1 MISKAIRTYK
11 HSFIVASLL
20 AISAVALSVCFAF
33 SGPLLASAEDTDSAE
48 MLEAIEEASA
58 QREEAIEE
66 VEAIIKERAANDQQG
81 EQDLTATGN
90 LDDANIAMLEKE
102 NEQNAQDNP
111 AASTPSDDC
120 TVTIRYLE
128 YMNYNDEPDAVV
140 DDMGRRVL
148 GTRVLT
154 GLKEGDVLNAWDYV
168 LDLPGH
174 FFFDGWPLNLTVTTD
189 PNKNTFD
196 LIYIKKWSSEYTVNY
211 YVMTGADLDAD
222 TWSEALAPDDV
233 EFFKMGSEKF
243 MNQRFDKLVE
253 GDAYEY
259 KLDDMYVI
267 DTYPAEIRLG
277 TDPDNNV
284 INVLYTPTSSTLPDD
299 LEVPDDII
307 PPADEGNTG
316 SGDAGSGDNG
326 VDSGNNG
333 ADSGNNGSGDNGA
346 DSDDNGSVDS
356 GIGTPSPDLPSDG
369 TFDKDDITSTLP
381 DGVIDNDESKDDF
394 LGNEVDRGELDV
406 TDEMLAN
413 PVNKEQANK
422 ALAEYRDALYEADN
436 LAKTGDGV
444 PIIAWASGA
453 TALVALVL
461 LGIYL
466 IRSRKRA

>member
-1 MISKAIRTYK
+1 MIRKAIRTYK

-20 AISAVALSVCFAF
+20 AISTVALSVCFVF
-33 SGPLLASAEDTDSAE
+33 SSPLLASAENTESAE
-48 MLEAIEEASA
+48 TLEVIADVAA
-58 QREEAIEE
+58 QRDQAIEE
-66 VEAIIKERAANDQQG
+66 VEAIIEERAANEQQG

-90 LDDANIAMLEKE
+90 LSDANIAVLEKE

-111 AASTPSDDC
+111 AATTPSDDC

-128 YMNYNDEPDAVV
+128 YMNYDDEPDAVI
-140 DDMGRRVL
+140 DEMGRRVL

-154 GLKEGDVLNAWDYV
+154 GLKEGEVLNAWNYV
-168 LDLPGH
+168 VNIPGH

-196 LIYIKKWSSEYTVNY
+196 LIYYKKWSSEYTVNY
-211 YVMTGADLDAD
+211 YVMTGADLTAD

-233 EFFKMGSEKF
+233 EFIKMGSETF
-243 MNQRFDKLVE
+243 ENQRFDKLVE

-284 INVLYTPTSSTLPDD
+284 INVLYTPTSSTLPDE
-299 LEVPDDII
+299 LEVPDGII
-307 PPADEGNTG
+307 PPADE
-316 SGDAGSGDNG
+316 GDAGSGDNG
-326 VDSGNNG
+326 
-333 ADSGNNGSGDNGA
+333 A
-346 DSDDNGSVDS
+346 
-356 GIGTPSPDLPSDG
+356 GTPSPDLPSDD

-381 DGVIDNDESKDDF
+381 DGVTDDNESKDDF

-413 PVNKEQANK
+413 PVSKEQANQ
-422 ALAEYRDALYEADN
+422 ALADYRDSLYEADN
-436 LAKTGDGV
+436 LAETGDGV
-444 PIIAWASGA
+444 PIIAWVSGA

-461 LGIYL
+461 LGFYL
-466 IRSRKRA
+466 MRSRKHD

>member
-1 MISKAIRTYK
+1 MIRKAIRTYK

-20 AISAVALSVCFAF
+20 AISTVALSVCFVF
-33 SGPLLASAEDTDSAE
+33 SSPLLASAENTESAE
-48 MLEAIEEASA
+48 TLEVIADVAA
-58 QREEAIEE
+58 QRDQAIEE
-66 VEAIIKERAANDQQG
+66 VEAIIEERAANEQQG

-90 LDDANIAMLEKE
+90 LSDANIAVLEKE

-111 AASTPSDDC
+111 AATTPSDDC

-128 YMNYNDEPDAVV
+128 YMNYDDEPDAVI
-140 DDMGRRVL
+140 DEMGRRVL

-154 GLKEGDVLNAWDYV
+154 GLKEGEVLNAWNYV
-168 LDLPGH
+168 VNIPGH

-196 LIYIKKWSSEYTVNY
+196 LIYYKKWSSEYTVNY
-211 YVMTGADLDAD
+211 YVMTGADLTAD

-233 EFFKMGSEKF
+233 EFIKMGSETF
-243 MNQRFDKLVE
+243 ENQRFDKLVE

-284 INVLYTPTSSTLPDD
+284 INVLYTPTSSTLPDE
-299 LEVPDDII
+299 LEVPDGII
-307 PPADEGNTG
+307 PPADE
-316 SGDAGSGDNG
+316 GDAGSGDNG
-326 VDSGNNG
+326 
-333 ADSGNNGSGDNGA
+333 A
-346 DSDDNGSVDS
+346 
-356 GIGTPSPDLPSDG
+356 GTPSPDLPSDD

-381 DGVIDNDESKDDF
+381 DGVTDDNESKDDF

-413 PVNKEQANK
+413 PVSKEQANQ
-422 ALAEYRDALYEADN
+422 ALADYRDSLYEADN
-436 LAKTGDGV
+436 LAETGDGV

-461 LGIYL
+461 LGFYL
-466 IRSRKRA
+466 MRSRKHD

>member
-1 MISKAIRTYK
+1 MINKAIRTYK

-66 VEAIIKERAANDQQG
+66 VEAIIEERAANEQQG

-90 LDDANIAMLEKE
+90 LSDATIAALEKE
-102 NEQNAQDNP
+102 NEKNAQDNP
-111 AASTPSDDC
+111 AATTPSDDC

-128 YMNYNDEPDAVV
+128 YMNYDDEPDAVV

-211 YVMTGADLDAD
+211 YVMTGADLSAD

-243 MNQRFDKLVE
+243 ANQRFDKLVE

-299 LEVPDDII
+299 FEVSDDII

-316 SGDAGSGDNG
+316 SGDTGSGDNG
-326 VDSGNNG
+326 SGDSG
-333 ADSGNNGSGDNGA
+333 AD
-346 DSDDNGSVDS
+346 
-356 GIGTPSPDLPSDG
+356 TPSPDLPSDG

-413 PVNKEQANK
+413 PVNKEQANQ
-422 ALAEYRDALYEADN
+422 ALAEYRDSLYEADN

-444 PIIAWASGA
+444 PIIAWVSGA
-453 TALVALVL
+453 TALVALAL
-461 LGIYL
+461 LAIYL
-466 IRSRKRA
+466 MRSRKRA

>member
-1 MISKAIRTYK
+1 MIRKAIRTYK

-20 AISAVALSVCFAF
+20 AISTVALSVCFVF
-33 SGPLLASAEDTDSAE
+33 SSPLLASAENTESAE
-48 MLEAIEEASA
+48 TLEVIADVAA
-58 QREEAIEE
+58 QRDQAIEE
-66 VEAIIKERAANDQQG
+66 VEAIIEERAANEQQG

-90 LDDANIAMLEKE
+90 LSDANIAVLEKK

-111 AASTPSDDC
+111 AATTPSDDC

-128 YMNYNDEPDAVV
+128 YMNYDDEPDAVI
-140 DDMGRRVL
+140 DEMGRRVL

-154 GLKEGDVLNAWDYV
+154 GLKEGEVLNAWNYV
-168 LDLPGH
+168 VNIPGH

-196 LIYIKKWSSEYTVNY
+196 LIYYKKWSSEYTVNY
-211 YVMTGADLDAD
+211 YVMTGADLTAD

-233 EFFKMGSEKF
+233 EFIKMGSETF
-243 MNQRFDKLVE
+243 ENQRFDKLVE

-284 INVLYTPTSSTLPDD
+284 INVLYTPTSSTLPDE
-299 LEVPDDII
+299 LEVPDGII
-307 PPADEGNTG
+307 PPADE
-316 SGDAGSGDNG
+316 GDAGSGDNG
-326 VDSGNNG
+326 
-333 ADSGNNGSGDNGA
+333 A
-346 DSDDNGSVDS
+346 
-356 GIGTPSPDLPSDG
+356 GTPSPDLPSDD

-381 DGVIDNDESKDDF
+381 DGVTDDNESKDDF

-413 PVNKEQANK
+413 PVSKEQANQ
-422 ALAEYRDALYEADN
+422 ALADYRDSLYEADN
-436 LAKTGDGV
+436 LAETGDGV

-461 LGIYL
+461 LGFYL
-466 IRSRKRA
+466 MRSRKHD

>member
-1 MISKAIRTYK
+1 MLRNALRPYQ
-11 HSFIVASLL
+11 HAVFVASLL
-20 AISAVALSVCFAF
+20 AISTVALSVCFAF
-33 SGPLLASAEDTDSAE
+33 SSPLLASAENTESAE
-48 MLEAIEEASA
+48 TLEVIADVAA
-58 QREEAIEE
+58 QRDQAIEE
-66 VEAIIKERAANDQQG
+66 VEAIIEERAANEQQG

-90 LDDANIAMLEKE
+90 LSDANIAVLEKE

-111 AASTPSDDC
+111 AATTPSDDC

-128 YMNYNDEPDAVV
+128 YMNYDDEPDAVI
-140 DDMGRRVL
+140 DEMGRRVL

-154 GLKEGDVLNAWDYV
+154 GLKEGEVLNAWNYV
-168 LDLPGH
+168 VNIPGH

-196 LIYIKKWSSEYTVNY
+196 LIYYKKWSSEYTVNY
-211 YVMTGADLDAD
+211 YVMTGADLTAD

-233 EFFKMGSEKF
+233 EFIKMGSETF
-243 MNQRFDKLVE
+243 ENQRFDKLVE

-284 INVLYTPTSSTLPDD
+284 INVLYTPTSSTLPAAR
-299 LEVPDDII
+299 EVPDGIS
-307 PPADEGNTG
+307 PPADEGDAG

-326 VDSGNNG
+326 
-333 ADSGNNGSGDNGA
+333 A
-346 DSDDNGSVDS
+346 
-356 GIGTPSPDLPSDG
+356 GTPSPDLPSDD

-381 DGVIDNDESKDDF
+381 DGVTDDDESKDDF

-413 PVNKEQANK
+413 PVSKEQANQS
-422 ALAEYRDALYEADN
+422 LTDYRDSLYEADN
-436 LAKTGDGV
+436 LAETGDGV
-444 PIIAWASGA
+444 PIIAWVSGA

-461 LGIYL
+461 LGFYFM
-466 IRSRKRA
+466 RSRKHD

>member
-1 MISKAIRTYK
+1 MIREVIRTYK
-11 HSFIVASLL
+11 HSFIIASLL

-33 SGPLLASAEDTDSAE
+33 SGPLLASADDTDSAE
-48 MLEAIEEASA
+48 TLEAIAEATE

-66 VEAIIKERAANDQQG
+66 VEAIIEERAANEQQG

-90 LDDANIAMLEKE
+90 LSDANIAALEKE
-102 NEQNAQDNP
+102 NEQNSQDNP
-111 AASTPSDDC
+111 AATTPSDDC

-128 YMNYNDEPDAVV
+128 YMNYDDEPDAVI
-140 DDMGRRVL
+140 DEMGRRVL

-154 GLKEGDVLNAWDYV
+154 GLKEGDVLNAWNYV
-168 LDLPGH
+168 VDIPGH

-211 YVMTGADLDAD
+211 YVMTGADLAAD

-233 EFFKMGSEKF
+233 EFIKMGSETF
-243 MNQRFDKLVE
+243 ENQRFDKLVE

-284 INVLYTPTSSTLPDD
+284 INVLYTPTSSTLPDE
-299 LEVPDDII
+299 LEVPDGII
-307 PPADEGNTG
+307 PPADEGDAG

-326 VDSGNNG
+326 
-333 ADSGNNGSGDNGA
+333 A
-346 DSDDNGSVDS
+346 
-356 GIGTPSPDLPSDG
+356 GTPSPDLPSDD

-381 DGVIDNDESKDDF
+381 DGVTDDDESKDDF

-413 PVNKEQANK
+413 PVSKEQANQ
-422 ALAEYRDALYEADN
+422 ALADYRDSLYEADN

-444 PIIAWASGA
+444 PIIAWVSGA

-461 LGIYL
+461 LGFYL
-466 IRSRKRA
+466 MRSRKHD

>member
-1 MISKAIRTYK
+1 MISKTIRTHK
-11 HSFIVASLL
+11 HSLIVASLL
-20 AISAVALSVCFAF
+20 AISTVSLSVCLAF
-33 SGPLLASAEDTDSAE
+33 SGPLLASAEDADSPE
-48 MLEAIEEASA
+48 TLEVIEEVAS
-58 QREEAIEE
+58 QRDEAIEE
-66 VEAIIKERAANDQQG
+66 VEAIIEERTANDEQG
-81 EQDLTATGN
+81 GQDLTATGN
-90 LDDANIAMLEKE
+90 LNDANIAALEKE

-111 AASTPSDDC
+111 AETTPSDDC

-128 YMNYNDEPDAVV
+128 YMNYDDEPDAVI
-140 DDMGRRVL
+140 DEMGRRVL

-154 GLKEGDVLNAWDYV
+154 GLKEGEVLNAWNYV
-168 LDLPGH
+168 VNIPGH

-196 LIYIKKWSSEYTVNY
+196 LIYCKKWSSEYTVNY
-211 YVMTGADLDAD
+211 YVMTGADLTAD

-233 EFFKMGSEKF
+233 EFIKMGSETF
-243 MNQRFDKLVE
+243 ENQRFDKLVE

-284 INVLYTPTSSTLPDD
+284 INVLYTPTSSTLPDE
-299 LEVPDDII
+299 LEVPDGII
-307 PPADEGNTG
+307 PPADEGDAG

-326 VDSGNNG
+326 
-333 ADSGNNGSGDNGA
+333 A
-346 DSDDNGSVDS
+346 
-356 GIGTPSPDLPSDG
+356 GTPSPDLPSDD

-381 DGVIDNDESKDDF
+381 DGVTDDDESKDDF

-413 PVNKEQANK
+413 PVSKEQANQ
-422 ALAEYRDALYEADN
+422 ALADYRDSLYEADN
-436 LAKTGDGV
+436 LAETGDGV
-444 PIIAWASGA
+444 PIIAWVSGA

-461 LGIYL
+461 LGFYL
-466 IRSRKRA
+466 MRSRKHD

>member
-1 MISKAIRTYK
+1 MIREAIRTYK

-20 AISAVALSVCFAF
+20 AISTVALSVCFAF
-33 SGPLLASAEDTDSAE
+33 SSPLLASAENTESAE
-48 MLEAIEEASA
+48 TLEVIEEVAA
-58 QREEAIEE
+58 QRDQAIEE
-66 VEAIIKERAANDQQG
+66 VEAIIEERAANEQQG

-90 LDDANIAMLEKE
+90 LNDANIATLEKE

-111 AASTPSDDC
+111 AATTPSDDC

-128 YMNYNDEPDAVV
+128 YMNYDDEPDAVI
-140 DDMGRRVL
+140 DEMGRRVL

-154 GLKEGDVLNAWDYV
+154 GLKEGDVLNAWNYV
-168 LDLPGH
+168 VDIPGH

-196 LIYIKKWSSEYTVNY
+196 LIYIKKWNSEYTVNY
-211 YVMTGADLDAD
+211 YVMTGADLSAD

-233 EFFKMGSEKF
+233 EFIKMGSETF
-243 MNQRFDKLVE
+243 DNQRFDKLVE

-307 PPADEGNTG
+307 PPADEGDAGSGDTG

-326 VDSGNNG
+326 T
-333 ADSGNNGSGDNGA
+333 GSGDNG
-346 DSDDNGSVDS
+346 SGDS
-356 GIGTPSPDLPSDG
+356 GAGTPSPDLPSDD

-381 DGVIDNDESKDDF
+381 DGVTDDDESKDDF

-413 PVNKEQANK
+413 PVSKEQANQ
-422 ALAEYRDALYEADN
+422 ALADYRDSLYEADN

-444 PIIAWASGA
+444 PIIAWVSGA

-461 LGIYL
+461 LGFYL
-466 IRSRKRA
+466 MRSRKRA

>member
-1 MISKAIRTYK
+1 MIRKAIRTYK

-20 AISAVALSVCFAF
+20 AISTVALSVCFVF
-33 SGPLLASAEDTDSAE
+33 SSPLLASAENTESAE
-48 MLEAIEEASA
+48 TLEVIADVAA
-58 QREEAIEE
+58 QRDQAIEE
-66 VEAIIKERAANDQQG
+66 VEAIIEERAANEQQG

-90 LDDANIAMLEKE
+90 LSDANIAVLEKE

-111 AASTPSDDC
+111 AATTPSDDC

-128 YMNYNDEPDAVV
+128 YMNYDDEPDAVI
-140 DDMGRRVL
+140 DEMGRRVL

-154 GLKEGDVLNAWDYV
+154 GLKEGEVLNAWNYV
-168 LDLPGH
+168 VNIPGH

-196 LIYIKKWSSEYTVNY
+196 LIYYKKWSSEYTVNY
-211 YVMTGADLDAD
+211 YVMTGADLTADA
-222 TWSEALAPDDV
+222 WSEALAPDDV
-233 EFFKMGSEKF
+233 EFIKMGSETF
-243 MNQRFDKLVE
+243 ENQRFDKLVE

-284 INVLYTPTSSTLPDD
+284 INVLYTPTSSTLPDE
-299 LEVPDDII
+299 LEVPDGII
-307 PPADEGNTG
+307 PPADE
-316 SGDAGSGDNG
+316 GDAGSGDNG
-326 VDSGNNG
+326 
-333 ADSGNNGSGDNGA
+333 A
-346 DSDDNGSVDS
+346 
-356 GIGTPSPDLPSDG
+356 GTPSPDLPSDD

-381 DGVIDNDESKDDF
+381 DGVTDDNESKDDF

-413 PVNKEQANK
+413 PVSKEQANQ
-422 ALAEYRDALYEADN
+422 ALADYRDSLYEADN
-436 LAKTGDGV
+436 LAETGDGV

-461 LGIYL
+461 LGFYL
-466 IRSRKRA
+466 MRSRKHD

>member
-1 MISKAIRTYK
+1 MIRKAIRTYK

-20 AISAVALSVCFAF
+20 AISTVALSVCFVF
-33 SGPLLASAEDTDSAE
+33 SSPLLASAENTESAE
-48 MLEAIEEASA
+48 TLEVIADVVA
-58 QREEAIEE
+58 QRDQAIEE
-66 VEAIIKERAANDQQG
+66 VEAIIEERAANEQQG

-90 LDDANIAMLEKE
+90 LSDANIAVLEKE

-111 AASTPSDDC
+111 AATTPSDDC

-128 YMNYNDEPDAVV
+128 YMNYDDEPDAVI
-140 DDMGRRVL
+140 DEMGRRVL

-154 GLKEGDVLNAWDYV
+154 GLKEGEVLNAWNYV
-168 LDLPGH
+168 VNIPGH

-196 LIYIKKWSSEYTVNY
+196 LIYYKKWSSEYTVNY
-211 YVMTGADLDAD
+211 YVMTGADLTAD

-233 EFFKMGSEKF
+233 EFIKMGSETF
-243 MNQRFDKLVE
+243 ENQRFDKLVE

-284 INVLYTPTSSTLPDD
+284 INVLYTPTSSTLPDE
-299 LEVPDDII
+299 LEVPDGII
-307 PPADEGNTG
+307 PPADE
-316 SGDAGSGDNG
+316 GDAGSGDNG
-326 VDSGNNG
+326 
-333 ADSGNNGSGDNGA
+333 A
-346 DSDDNGSVDS
+346 
-356 GIGTPSPDLPSDG
+356 GTPSPDLPSDD

-381 DGVIDNDESKDDF
+381 DGVTDDNESKDDF

-413 PVNKEQANK
+413 PVSKEQANQ
-422 ALAEYRDALYEADN
+422 ALADYRDSLYEADN
-436 LAKTGDGV
+436 LAETGDGV

-461 LGIYL
+461 LGFYL
-466 IRSRKRA
+466 MRSRKHD

>member
-1 MISKAIRTYK
+1 MS
-11 HSFIVASLL
+11 
-20 AISAVALSVCFAF
+20 
-33 SGPLLASAEDTDSAE
+33 
-48 MLEAIEEASA
+48 
-58 QREEAIEE
+58 
-66 VEAIIKERAANDQQG
+66 
-81 EQDLTATGN
+81 
-90 LDDANIAMLEKE
+90 DANIATLEKE

-111 AASTPSDDC
+111 AATTPSDDC

-128 YMNYNDEPDAVV
+128 YMNYDDEPDAVI
-140 DDMGRRVL
+140 DEMGRRVL

-154 GLKEGDVLNAWDYV
+154 GLKEGEVLNAWNYV
-168 LDLPGH
+168 VDIPGH

-196 LIYIKKWSSEYTVNY
+196 LIYIKKWNSEYTVNY
-211 YVMTGADLDAD
+211 YVMTGADLSAD

-233 EFFKMGSEKF
+233 EFIKMGSETF
-243 MNQRFDKLVE
+243 DNQRFDKLVE

-307 PPADEGNTG
+307 PPADEGDTG
-316 SGDAGSGDNG
+316 SGDTGSGDNG
-326 VDSGNNG
+326 TDSG
-333 ADSGNNGSGDNGA
+333 DNGSGDSGA
-346 DSDDNGSVDS
+346 
-356 GIGTPSPDLPSDG
+356 GTPAPDLPSDG
-369 TFDKDDITSTLP
+369 TFDKDDISSTLP
-381 DGVIDNDESKDDF
+381 DGVTDDDESKDDF

-413 PVNKEQANK
+413 PVSKEQANQ
-422 ALAEYRDALYEADN
+422 ALADYRDSLYEADN
-436 LAKTGDGV
+436 LAETGDGV
-444 PIIAWASGA
+444 PIIAWVSGA

-461 LGIYL
+461 LGFYL
-466 IRSRKRA
+466 MRSRKHD

>member
-1 MISKAIRTYK
+1 MIRKAIRTYK

-20 AISAVALSVCFAF
+20 AISTVALSVCFVF
-33 SGPLLASAEDTDSAE
+33 SSPLLASAENTESAE
-48 MLEAIEEASA
+48 TLEVIADVAA
-58 QREEAIEE
+58 QRDQAIEE
-66 VEAIIKERAANDQQG
+66 VEAIIEERAANEQQG

-90 LDDANIAMLEKE
+90 LSDANIAVLEKE

-111 AASTPSDDC
+111 AATTPSDDC

-128 YMNYNDEPDAVV
+128 YMNYDDEPDAVI
-140 DDMGRRVL
+140 DEMGRRVL

-154 GLKEGDVLNAWDYV
+154 GLKEGEVLNAWNYV
-168 LDLPGH
+168 VNIPGH

-196 LIYIKKWSSEYTVNY
+196 LIYYKKWSSEYTVNY
-211 YVMTGADLDAD
+211 YVMTGADLTVD

-233 EFFKMGSEKF
+233 EFIKMGSETF
-243 MNQRFDKLVE
+243 ENQRFDKLVE

-284 INVLYTPTSSTLPDD
+284 INVLYTPTSSTLPDE
-299 LEVPDDII
+299 LEVPDGII
-307 PPADEGNTG
+307 PPADE
-316 SGDAGSGDNG
+316 GDAGSGDNG
-326 VDSGNNG
+326 
-333 ADSGNNGSGDNGA
+333 A
-346 DSDDNGSVDS
+346 
-356 GIGTPSPDLPSDG
+356 GTPSPDLPSDD

-381 DGVIDNDESKDDF
+381 DGVTDDNESKDDF

-413 PVNKEQANK
+413 PVSKEQANQ
-422 ALAEYRDALYEADN
+422 ALADYRDSLYEADN
-436 LAKTGDGV
+436 LAETGDGV
-444 PIIAWASGA
+444 PIIAWVSGA

-461 LGIYL
+461 LGFYL
-466 IRSRKRA
+466 MRSRKHD

>member
-1 MISKAIRTYK
+1 MIREAIRTYK

-33 SGPLLASAEDTDSAE
+33 SSPLLASAENTESAE
-48 MLEAIEEASA
+48 TLEVIEDVAA
-58 QREEAIEE
+58 QRDQAIEE
-66 VEAIIKERAANDQQG
+66 VEAIIEERAANEQQG

-90 LDDANIAMLEKE
+90 LNDANIATLEKE

-111 AASTPSDDC
+111 AATTPSDDC

-128 YMNYNDEPDAVV
+128 YMNYDDEPDAVI
-140 DDMGRRVL
+140 DEMGRRVL

-154 GLKEGDVLNAWDYV
+154 GLKEGDVLNAWNYV
-168 LDLPGH
+168 VNIPGH

-211 YVMTGADLDAD
+211 YVMTGADLAAD

-233 EFFKMGSEKF
+233 EFIKMGSETF
-243 MNQRFDKLVE
+243 ENQRFDKLVE

-284 INVLYTPTSSTLPDD
+284 INVLYTPTSSTLPDE
-299 LEVPDDII
+299 LEVPDGII
-307 PPADEGNTG
+307 PPADEG
-316 SGDAGSGDNG
+316 DAGSG
-326 VDSGNNG
+326 NG
-333 ADSGNNGSGDNGA
+333 A
-346 DSDDNGSVDS
+346 
-356 GIGTPSPDLPSDG
+356 GTPSPDLPSDD

-381 DGVIDNDESKDDF
+381 DGVTDDDESKDDF

-413 PVNKEQANK
+413 PVSKEQANQS
-422 ALAEYRDALYEADN
+422 LTDYRDSLYEADN

-444 PIIAWASGA
+444 PIIAWVSGA

-461 LGIYL
+461 LGFYL
-466 IRSRKRA
+466 MRSRKHD

>member
-1 MISKAIRTYK
+1 MIRKAIRTYK

-20 AISAVALSVCFAF
+20 AISTVALSVCFAF
-33 SGPLLASAEDTDSAE
+33 SSPLLASAENTESAE
-48 MLEAIEEASA
+48 TLEVIADVAA
-58 QREEAIEE
+58 QRDQAIEE
-66 VEAIIKERAANDQQG
+66 VEAIIEERAANEQQG

-90 LDDANIAMLEKE
+90 LSDANIAVLEKE

-111 AASTPSDDC
+111 AATTPSDDC

-128 YMNYNDEPDAVV
+128 YMNYDDEPDAVI
-140 DDMGRRVL
+140 DEMGRRVL

-154 GLKEGDVLNAWDYV
+154 GLKEGEVLNAWNYV
-168 LDLPGH
+168 VNIPGH

-196 LIYIKKWSSEYTVNY
+196 LIYYKKWSSEYTVNY
-211 YVMTGADLDAD
+211 YVMTGADLTAD

-233 EFFKMGSEKF
+233 EFIKMGSETF
-243 MNQRFDKLVE
+243 ENQRFDKLVE

-284 INVLYTPTSSTLPDD
+284 INVLYTPTSSTLPDE
-299 LEVPDDII
+299 LEVPDGII
-307 PPADEGNTG
+307 PPADEGDAG

-326 VDSGNNG
+326 
-333 ADSGNNGSGDNGA
+333 A
-346 DSDDNGSVDS
+346 
-356 GIGTPSPDLPSDG
+356 GTPSPDLPSDD

-381 DGVIDNDESKDDF
+381 DGVTDDDESKVDF
-394 LGNEVDRGELDV
+394 LGNEVDRGGRDV

-413 PVNKEQANK
+413 PVSKEQANQS
-422 ALAEYRDALYEADN
+422 LTDYRDSLYEADN
-436 LAKTGDGV
+436 LAETGDGV
-444 PIIAWASGA
+444 PIIAWVSGA

-461 LGIYL
+461 LGFYFM
-466 IRSRKRA
+466 RSRKHD

>member
-1 MISKAIRTYK
+1 MIRKAIRTYK

-20 AISAVALSVCFAF
+20 AISTVALSVCFVF
-33 SGPLLASAEDTDSAE
+33 SSPLLASPENTESAE
-48 MLEAIEEASA
+48 TLEVIADVAA
-58 QREEAIEE
+58 QRDQAIEE
-66 VEAIIKERAANDQQG
+66 VEAIIEERAANEQQG

-90 LDDANIAMLEKE
+90 LSDANIAVLEKE

-111 AASTPSDDC
+111 AATTPSDDC

-128 YMNYNDEPDAVV
+128 YMNYDDEPDAVI
-140 DDMGRRVL
+140 DEMGRRVL

-154 GLKEGDVLNAWDYV
+154 GLKEGEVLNAWNYV
-168 LDLPGH
+168 VNIPGH

-196 LIYIKKWSSEYTVNY
+196 LIYYKKWSSEYTVNY
-211 YVMTGADLDAD
+211 YVMTGADLTAD

-233 EFFKMGSEKF
+233 EFIKMGSETF
-243 MNQRFDKLVE
+243 ENQRFDKLVE

-284 INVLYTPTSSTLPDD
+284 INVLYTPTSSTLPDE
-299 LEVPDDII
+299 LEVPDGII
-307 PPADEGNTG
+307 PPADE
-316 SGDAGSGDNG
+316 GDAGSGDNG
-326 VDSGNNG
+326 
-333 ADSGNNGSGDNGA
+333 A
-346 DSDDNGSVDS
+346 
-356 GIGTPSPDLPSDG
+356 GTPSPDLPSDD

-381 DGVIDNDESKDDF
+381 DGVTDDNESKDDF

-413 PVNKEQANK
+413 PVSKEQANQ
-422 ALAEYRDALYEADN
+422 ALADYRDSLYEADN
-436 LAKTGDGV
+436 LAETGDGV
-444 PIIAWASGA
+444 PIIAWVSGA

-461 LGIYL
+461 LGFYL
-466 IRSRKRA
+466 MRSRKHD

>member
-1 MISKAIRTYK
+1 MIRKAIRTYK

-20 AISAVALSVCFAF
+20 AISTVALSVCFAF
-33 SGPLLASAEDTDSAE
+33 SSPLLASAENTESAE
-48 MLEAIEEASA
+48 TLEVIADVAA
-58 QREEAIEE
+58 QRDQAIEE
-66 VEAIIKERAANDQQG
+66 VEAIIEERAANEQQG

-90 LDDANIAMLEKE
+90 LSDANIAVLEKE

-111 AASTPSDDC
+111 AATTPSDDC

-128 YMNYNDEPDAVV
+128 YMNYDDEPDAVI
-140 DDMGRRVL
+140 DEMGRRVL

-154 GLKEGDVLNAWDYV
+154 GLKEGEVLNAWNYV
-168 LDLPGH
+168 VNIPGH

-196 LIYIKKWSSEYTVNY
+196 LIYYKKWSSEYTVNY
-211 YVMTGADLDAD
+211 YVMTGADLTAD

-233 EFFKMGSEKF
+233 EFIKMGSETF
-243 MNQRFDKLVE
+243 ENQRFDKLVE

-284 INVLYTPTSSTLPDD
+284 INVLYTPTSSTLPDE
-299 LEVPDDII
+299 LEVPDGII
-307 PPADEGNTG
+307 PPADE
-316 SGDAGSGDNG
+316 GDAGSGDNG
-326 VDSGNNG
+326 
-333 ADSGNNGSGDNGA
+333 A
-346 DSDDNGSVDS
+346 
-356 GIGTPSPDLPSDG
+356 GTPSPDLPSDD

-381 DGVIDNDESKDDF
+381 DGVTDDNESKDDF

-413 PVNKEQANK
+413 PVSKEQANQ
-422 ALAEYRDALYEADN
+422 ALADYRDSLYEADN
-436 LAKTGDGV
+436 LAETGDGV
-444 PIIAWASGA
+444 PIIAWVSGA

-461 LGIYL
+461 LGFYL
-466 IRSRKRA
+466 MRSRKHD

>member
-1 MISKAIRTYK
+1 MIRKAIRTYK

-20 AISAVALSVCFAF
+20 AISTVALSVCFAF
-33 SGPLLASAEDTDSAE
+33 SSPLLASAENTESAE
-48 MLEAIEEASA
+48 TLEAIAEATE

-66 VEAIIKERAANDQQG
+66 VEAIIEERAEAEQQG

-90 LDDANIAMLEKE
+90 LSDANIATLEKE

-111 AASTPSDDC
+111 AATTPSDDC

-128 YMNYNDEPDAVV
+128 YMNYDDEPDAVI
-140 DDMGRRVL
+140 DEMGRRVL

-154 GLKEGDVLNAWDYV
+154 GLKEGDVLNAWNYV
-168 LDLPGH
+168 VNIPGH

-196 LIYIKKWSSEYTVNY
+196 LIYYKKWSSEYTVNY
-211 YVMTGADLDAD
+211 YVMTGADLTAD

-233 EFFKMGSEKF
+233 EFIKMGSETF
-243 MNQRFDKLVE
+243 ENQRFDKLVE

-284 INVLYTPTSSTLPDD
+284 INVLYTPTSSTLPDEF
-299 LEVPDDII
+299 EVPDGII
-307 PPADEGNTG
+307 PPADE
-316 SGDAGSGDNG
+316 GDAGSGDNG
-326 VDSGNNG
+326 AG
-333 ADSGNNGSGDNGA
+333 AP
-346 DSDDNGSVDS
+346 
-356 GIGTPSPDLPSDG
+356 PSDLPSDD

-381 DGVIDNDESKDDF
+381 DGVTDDNESKDDF

-413 PVNKEQANK
+413 PVSKEQANQ
-422 ALAEYRDALYEADN
+422 ALADYRDSLYEADN
-436 LAKTGDGV
+436 LARTGDGV

-461 LGIYL
+461 LGFYL
-466 IRSRKRA
+466 MRSRKHD

>member
-1 MISKAIRTYK
+1 MIREVIRTYK

-33 SGPLLASAEDTDSAE
+33 SGPLLASADDTDSAE
-48 MLEAIEEASA
+48 TLEAIAEATE

-66 VEAIIKERAANDQQG
+66 VEAIIEERAANEQQG

-90 LDDANIAMLEKE
+90 LSDANIATLEKE

-111 AASTPSDDC
+111 AATTPSDDC

-128 YMNYNDEPDAVV
+128 YMNYDDEPDAVI
-140 DDMGRRVL
+140 DEMGRRVL

-154 GLKEGDVLNAWDYV
+154 GLKEGDVLNAWNYV
-168 LDLPGH
+168 VDIPGH

-196 LIYIKKWSSEYTVNY
+196 LIYVKKWSSEYTVNY
-211 YVMTGADLDAD
+211 YVMTGADLSAD

-233 EFFKMGSEKF
+233 EFFKLGSEKF
-243 MNQRFDKLVE
+243 VNQRFDQLVE

-284 INVLYTPTSSTLPDD
+284 INVLYTPTSSTLPDEF
-299 LEVPDDII
+299 EVPDGII
-307 PPADEGNTG
+307 PPADEGDAG

-326 VDSGNNG
+326 AG
-333 ADSGNNGSGDNGA
+333 AP
-346 DSDDNGSVDS
+346 
-356 GIGTPSPDLPSDG
+356 PSDLPSDD

-381 DGVIDNDESKDDF
+381 DGVTDNDDSKDDF

-413 PVNKEQANK
+413 PVSKEQANQ
-422 ALAEYRDALYEADN
+422 ALADYRDSLYEADN
-436 LAKTGDGV
+436 LARTGDGV
-444 PIIAWASGA
+444 PIIAWVSGA

-461 LGIYL
+461 LGFYL
-466 IRSRKRA
+466 MRSRKHD

>member
-1 MISKAIRTYK
+1 MIRKAIRTYK

-20 AISAVALSVCFAF
+20 AISTVALSVCFAF
-33 SGPLLASAEDTDSAE
+33 SGPLLASADDADSE
-48 MLEAIEEASA
+48 ETLEVTADVAA
-58 QREEAIEE
+58 QRDQAIEE
-66 VEAIIKERAANDQQG
+66 VEAIIEERAANEQQG

-90 LDDANIAMLEKE
+90 LSDANIAVLEKE

-111 AASTPSDDC
+111 AATTPSDDC

-128 YMNYNDEPDAVV
+128 YMNYDDEPDAVI
-140 DDMGRRVL
+140 DEMGRRVL

-154 GLKEGDVLNAWDYV
+154 GLKEGEVLNAWNYV
-168 LDLPGH
+168 VNIPGH

-196 LIYIKKWSSEYTVNY
+196 LIYYKKWSSEYTVNY
-211 YVMTGADLDAD
+211 YVMTGADLTAD

-233 EFFKMGSEKF
+233 EFIKMGSETF
-243 MNQRFDKLVE
+243 ENQRFDKLVE

-284 INVLYTPTSSTLPDD
+284 INVLYTPTSSTLPDE
-299 LEVPDDII
+299 LEVPDGII
-307 PPADEGNTG
+307 PPADEGDAG

-326 VDSGNNG
+326 
-333 ADSGNNGSGDNGA
+333 A
-346 DSDDNGSVDS
+346 
-356 GIGTPSPDLPSDG
+356 GTPSPDLPSDD

-381 DGVIDNDESKDDF
+381 DGVTDDNESKDDF

-413 PVNKEQANK
+413 PVSKEQANQ
-422 ALAEYRDALYEADN
+422 ALADYRDSLYEADN
-436 LAKTGDGV
+436 LAETGDGV
-444 PIIAWASGA
+444 PIIAWVSGA

-461 LGIYL
+461 LGFYL
-466 IRSRKRA
+466 MRSRKHD

>member
-1 MISKAIRTYK
+1 MICEVIRTYK

-33 SGPLLASAEDTDSAE
+33 SGPLLASADDTDSAE
-48 MLEAIEEASA
+48 TLEAIAEATE

-66 VEAIIKERAANDQQG
+66 VEAIIEERAANEQQG

-90 LDDANIAMLEKE
+90 LSDANIASLEKE

-111 AASTPSDDC
+111 AATTPSDDC

-128 YMNYNDEPDAVV
+128 YMNYDDEPDAVI
-140 DDMGRRVL
+140 DEMGRRVL

-154 GLKEGDVLNAWDYV
+154 GLKEGDVLNAWNYV
-168 LDLPGH
+168 VDIPGH

-196 LIYIKKWSSEYTVNY
+196 LIYVKKWSSEYTVNY
-211 YVMTGADLDAD
+211 YVMTGADLSAD

-233 EFFKMGSEKF
+233 EFFKLGSEKF
-243 MNQRFDKLVE
+243 VNQRFDQLVE

-284 INVLYTPTSSTLPDD
+284 INVLYTPTSSTLPDEF
-299 LEVPDDII
+299 EVPDGII
-307 PPADEGNTG
+307 PPADEGDAG

-326 VDSGNNG
+326 
-333 ADSGNNGSGDNGA
+333 A
-346 DSDDNGSVDS
+346 
-356 GIGTPSPDLPSDG
+356 GTPSPDLPSDG

-381 DGVIDNDESKDDF
+381 DGVTDNDESKDDF

-413 PVNKEQANK
+413 PVSKEEANQ
-422 ALAEYRDALYEADN
+422 ALADYRDSLYEADN

-444 PIIAWASGA
+444 PIIAWVSGA

-461 LGIYL
+461 LGFYL
-466 IRSRKRA
+466 MRSRKHD

>member
-1 MISKAIRTYK
+1 MIRKAIRTYK

-20 AISAVALSVCFAF
+20 AISTVALSVCVAF
-33 SGPLLASAEDTDSAE
+33 SSPLLASAENTESAE
-48 MLEAIEEASA
+48 TLEVIADVAA
-58 QREEAIEE
+58 QRDQAIEE
-66 VEAIIKERAANDQQG
+66 VEAIIEERAANEQQG

-90 LDDANIAMLEKE
+90 LSDANIAVLEKE

-111 AASTPSDDC
+111 AATTPSDDC
-120 TVTIRYLE
+120 TVIIRYLE
-128 YMNYNDEPDAVV
+128 YMNYDDEPDAVI
-140 DDMGRRVL
+140 DEMGRRVL

-154 GLKEGDVLNAWDYV
+154 GLKEGEVLNAWNYV
-168 LDLPGH
+168 VNIPGH
-174 FFFDGWPLNLTVTTD
+174 FFFDGWLLNLTVTTD

-196 LIYIKKWSSEYTVNY
+196 LIYYKKWSSEYTVNY
-211 YVMTGADLDAD
+211 YVMTGADLTAD

-233 EFFKMGSEKF
+233 EFIKMGSETF
-243 MNQRFDKLVE
+243 ENQRFDKLVE

-284 INVLYTPTSSTLPDD
+284 INVLYTPTSSTLPDE
-299 LEVPDDII
+299 LEVPDGII
-307 PPADEGNTG
+307 PPADEGDAG

-326 VDSGNNG
+326 
-333 ADSGNNGSGDNGA
+333 A
-346 DSDDNGSVDS
+346 
-356 GIGTPSPDLPSDG
+356 GTPSPDLPSDD

-381 DGVIDNDESKDDF
+381 DGVTDDDESKDDF

-413 PVNKEQANK
+413 PVSKEQANQS
-422 ALAEYRDALYEADN
+422 LTDYRDSLYEADN
-436 LAKTGDGV
+436 LAETGDGV
-444 PIIAWASGA
+444 PIIAWVSGA

-461 LGIYL
+461 LGFYFM
-466 IRSRKRA
+466 RSRKHD